1 MLKNKPSISLDRTNY
16 PLVVGSADKLTFAD
30 WETSGSTVELQA
42 VVDHEVFTL
51 VDVVWSSADPEIATV
66 SDGLVQGRTTG
77 FTTIT
82 ASLPNGEQAVCQI
95 AVIDNITR
103 STVLS
108 LELNADQLVL
118 GAGETAELI
127 PIIYPEDVLDN
138 GAMNREVDWSSSN
151 PSVTVVDHK
160 GMVTA
165 VGVGEAEIAVQS
177 RDVGRTAKCRVTV
190 VEKLVQMPDFAKIGF
205 AEWTELNLALGEKRQ
220 LVEESKRQQAVQV
233 FWFKSTNSYIADVN
247 ESGEITAYS
256 CGSAE
261 ILVTAR
267 NGGLVRKYPVA
278 VDQYRFEVESVK
290 ISKDRVNLCVG
301 WEQTLTA
308 VVSPAC
314 ILDQQVVW
322 TSSDQAVVEVT
333 AAEDTVWG
341 AAQAVLKAV
350 GAGQAVVTAYCKGRS
365 ASCLVTVAR
374 SRVSVSA
381 VALADKLEI
390 DVDQV
395 LQLKASVNSDAVCQ
409 ELVWLS
415 SDRNTAAVNREG
427 IVRGN
432 QPGTVKIFA
441 VAADSLDREQRAVV
455 DELRGMRTLV
465 GDGGCGFEKLY
476 RLLSS
481 KDLVWSACTLTVK
494 ESSPYLRNLHAPQEA
509 VTADSA
515 LLLWNRASL
524 DSARGLDHYRV
535 YCGSELI
542 AVTAKLG
549 HTVKGL
555 NPDTVYNFK
564 VEAVSSD
571 EEVLASA
578 SIAVTTK
585 PAPPKVINVL
595 DEPYRAVGSGKV
607 MDTLA
612 IQKAIDD
619 CPEGGVV
626 LLPAGCVFY
635 SGALFLKSNMKLQ
648 VDGILIGST
657 DPKDYPPIVTRWNGL
672 RKIYQPACEWES
684 SDDGFD
690 NQYAHASLINIGVY
704 DEGERGRTGPY
715 NVRNLVI
722 CGSGQINGNGFKL
735 AYNEGPHGK
744 TGNGGRPVPE
754 STKIDASV
762 RGRVITI
769 HNAQHVYVADL
780 TIAYGPAWTIHP
792 IFCDSI
798 TFDNLEVISKGTGTT
813 GAADDI
819 TILNG
824 DGIDPDSAT
833 KINIFNCCFFTGDD
847 AVAVKSGRNQE
858 GNQLDKPSAYIRV
871 TDCVSRGS
879 KGGFCIGSEQ
889 SGGAHDI
896 LWQNL
901 VVDSINLHGLWIK
914 SNEARGGVVEDV
926 LWRDCW
932 IRNVNT
938 GIYLNF
944 DYNSSKTN
952 PAAVPPE
959 IRYITFENIHCE
971 GMRRAGVRITGLA
984 GSRIHDI
991 AILGCSFKDGAEK
1004 EKAFWIRHGYNF
1016 NIENVKLSE
1025 GCGWKIEN
1033 AKSVKIRE

>member
-1 MLKNKPSISLDRTNY
+1 MSERWP
-16 PLVVGSADKLTFAD
+16 P
-30 WETSGSTVELQA
+30 
-42 VVDHEVFTL
+42 
-51 VDVVWSSADPEIATV
+51 
-66 SDGLVQGRTTG
+66 GLSR
-77 FTTIT
+77 
-82 ASLPNGEQAVCQI
+82 
-95 AVIDNITR
+95 
-103 STVLS
+103 
-108 LELNADQLVL
+108 
-118 GAGETAELI
+118 
-127 PIIYPEDVLDN
+127 
-138 GAMNREVDWSSSN
+138 
-151 PSVTVVDHK
+151 
-160 GMVTA
+160 
-165 VGVGEAEIAVQS
+165 AEI
-177 RDVGRTAKCRVTV
+177 
-190 VEKLVQMPDFAKIGF
+190 
-205 AEWTELNLALGEKRQ
+205 
-220 LVEESKRQQAVQV
+220 
-233 FWFKSTNSYIADVN
+233 
-247 ESGEITAYS
+247 
-256 CGSAE
+256 
-261 ILVTAR
+261 
-267 NGGLVRKYPVA
+267 
-278 VDQYRFEVESVK
+278 
-290 ISKDRVNLCVG
+290 IS
-301 WEQTLTA
+301 
-308 VVSPAC
+308 
-314 ILDQQVVW
+314 
-322 TSSDQAVVEVT
+322 
-333 AAEDTVWG
+333 
-341 AAQAVLKAV
+341 
-350 GAGQAVVTAYCKGRS
+350 
-365 ASCLVTVAR
+365 
-374 SRVSVSA
+374 
-381 VALADKLEI
+381 
-390 DVDQV
+390 
-395 LQLKASVNSDAVCQ
+395 
-409 ELVWLS
+409 
-415 SDRNTAAVNREG
+415 
-427 IVRGN
+427 
-432 QPGTVKIFA
+432 
-441 VAADSLDREQRAVV
+441 
-455 DELRGMRTLV
+455 
-465 GDGGCGFEKLY
+465 
-476 RLLSS
+476 
-481 KDLVWSACTLTVK
+481 
-494 ESSPYLRNLHAPQEA
+494 
-509 VTADSA
+509 
-515 LLLWNRASL
+515 
-524 DSARGLDHYRV
+524 
-535 YCGSELI
+535 
-542 AVTAKLG
+542 
-549 HTVKGL
+549 
-555 NPDTVYNFK
+555 
-564 VEAVSSD
+564 
-571 EEVLASA
+571 
-578 SIAVTTK
+578 
-585 PAPPKVINVL
+585 
-595 DEPYRAVGSGKV
+595 
-607 MDTLA
+607 
-612 IQKAIDD
+612 
-619 CPEGGVV
+619 
-626 LLPAGCVFY
+626 
-635 SGALFLKSNMKLQ
+635 
-648 VDGILIGST
+648 
-657 DPKDYPPIVTRWNGL
+657 
-672 RKIYQPACEWES
+672 
-684 SDDGFD
+684 
-690 NQYAHASLINIGVY
+690 VY

-1016 NIENVKLSE
+1016 NIENVKLPE